1 MGDDSGG
8 VPVQQ
13 TPSSNDK
20 ICITVGCGNV
30 VTATGPGNH
39 KYCNSC
45 KLARSSP
52 GPSALNKTKNK
63 RDNTV
68 LSPIETSQ
76 TKLSRDDDSFAF
88 AFNDVFGID
97 FDAFVGLSKQ
107 ELIDIFKSHFSRIN
121 DAAESSRCEI
131 NRLTDQIQSLASKLN
146 IAKLAIADKHIQSFE
161 NSLSTGK
168 TGPATKPPVAPLS
181 ITPTATI
188 VADGKINSNQN
199 SFANIVK
206 GPSSVPRISPRPI
219 LIARIDKNAP
229 ASFVTEE
236 KIDALLFSNKAPT
249 VQQVKRSENHESFCR
264 FEMRPLEIKLKSYFH
279 KTGNKTCSS
288 LFLLHIKPFPALFAS
303 MVWMES
309 R

>member
-1 MGDDSGG
+1 M
-8 VPVQQ
+8 P
-13 TPSSNDK
+13 K
-20 ICITVGCGNV
+20 I
-30 VTATGPGNH
+30 GPIRQN
-39 KYCNSC
+39 
-45 KLARSSP
+45 LDP
-52 GPSALNKTKNK
+52 P
-63 RDNTV
+63 
-68 LSPIETSQ
+68 
-76 TKLSRDDDSFAF
+76 
-88 AFNDVFGID
+88 
-97 FDAFVGLSKQ
+97 
-107 ELIDIFKSHFSRIN
+107 
-121 DAAESSRCEI
+121 
-131 NRLTDQIQSLASKLN
+131 
-146 IAKLAIADKHIQSFE
+146 LAIADKHIQSFE
-161 NSLSTGK
+161 NSLSMGK
-168 TGPATKPPVAPLS
+168 PGPATKPPVAPLS